1 MKKLVIVES
10 PAKAKTIAGYLGSDF
25 TVKASFGHVRD
36 LPKSKLGID
45 VDHDFKIDYQPIL
58 RSKKILAE
66 LKKDIANADEL
77 YLAPDPDREG
87 EAIAWHLVE
96 ALKPKIP
103 VHRISFTEITK
114 TAVQDAAAHPRE
126 LDRNLIDAQQA
137 RRALDRLV
145 GYKLSPLLWKKVY
158 RGLSAGRVQSVAVR
172 LVVEREREIKA
183 FTPREF
189 WTLEALLKAAHST
202 GSGPAAGEFKAYLA
216 KPNSTAELELSSQ
229 AEVDKILR
237 QLKNADFSVA
247 EITETNSTLRP
258 SPPLITST
266 LQQMASRVLGFSA
279 KRTMKIA
286 QDLYEGLPIAG
297 RGTQGLITYMRTDSY
312 NLSNTA
318 KTQVLAEITKQF
330 GSEYRPTTPNTFTK
344 KVRGAQE
351 AHEAIRP
358 TDFSL
363 TPAIATKN
371 LERDHARLYTLIWQ
385 AATASQMMPAEIKNT
400 AVRVGSSAK
409 VDLLARGRELTFDGF
424 LKVYP
429 DSDERFAKLP
439 NMSQGEK
446 ITVKKLESEQHFTE
460 PPARFS
466 EATLVKE
473 LEKRG
478 IGRPST
484 YAPIMSTI
492 VDRGYVTKQ
501 AGRFTPEDV
510 AFVVTDL
517 LTQNFPTIVDY
528 DFTAK
533 MEEELDEI
541 ADGDKQLVPVLQ
553 DFYRPFAKLLGE
565 KEKTLEKQNI
575 VEETDKIC
583 PKCGKPLVLKLG
595 RFGKFYA
602 CTGFPECK
610 HTEPF
615 LGAKGESQEKE
626 ISPVIAAML
635 REKCPKDGGELIVK
649 QSRFGTF
656 IGCSNYPKC
665 KYTKSVEVS
674 SGVKCP
680 NCDKGELVKKRS
692 RRGKV
697 FWGCNNY
704 PNCKTAFWDEPT
716 SEKCPNCQHLLLNK
730 KSGIACSNC
739 DFVKEAVAAKT
750 E

>member
-1 MKKLVIVES
+1 MPKKLVIVES
-10 PAKAKTIAGYLGSDF
+10 PAKAKTIAGYLGKDF

-45 VDHDFKIDYQPIL
+45 VEHDFAIDYLPIV
-58 RSKKILAE
+58 RAKKVLAE
-66 LKKDIANADEL
+66 LKKDVASADEL

-103 VHRISFTEITK
+103 VKRITFTEITK
-114 TAVQDAAAHPRE
+114 AAVQEAAAHPRE
-126 LDRNLIDAQQA
+126 LDHNLIDAQQA

-183 FTPREF
+183 FVPKES
-189 WTLEALLKAAHST
+189 WTLEAVLKA
-202 GSGPAAGEFKAYLA
+202 AAGEFPATLVKEG
-216 KPNSTAELELSSQ
+216 STAKLELATK
-229 AEVDKILR
+229 AEVDKILS
-237 QLKNADFSVA
+237 QLKNADFNVA
-247 EITETNSTLRP
+247 DITETNTTLRP

-286 QDLYEGLPIAG
+286 QDLYEGMSVDG
-297 RGTQGLITYMRTDSY
+297 RPASGLITYMRTDSY

-318 KTQVLAEITKQF
+318 KTQAREQIVSQYGQRYQPAV
-330 GSEYRPTTPNTFTK
+330 PNTFTK

-358 TDFSL
+358 TDFALLPDVAAKS
-363 TPAIATKN
+363 

-385 AATASQMMPAEIKNT
+385 AAMASQMTPAEVKNT
-400 AVRVGSSAK
+400 IVRVGSSAK
-409 VDLLARGRELTFDGF
+409 IDLIARGRELNFDGF
-424 LKVYP
+424 LRVYP
-429 DSDERFAKLP
+429 DSEERFVRLP
-439 NMSQGEK
+439 KMTQGEK
-446 ITVKKLESEQHFTE
+446 ITVKKMETEQHFTE

-492 VDRGYVTKQ
+492 VDRGYVTKLT
-501 AGRFTPEDV
+501 GRFVPEDV
-510 AFVVTDL
+510 ADVVTDL
-517 LTQNFPTIVDY
+517 LVENFPAIIDY

-533 MEEELDEI
+533 MEDELDDI
-541 ADGDKQLVPVLQ
+541 ADGDKQLVPVLR
-553 DFYRPFAKLLGE
+553 DFYGPFAALLKE
-565 KEKTLEKQNI
+565 KEGTLEKKNV
-575 VEETDKIC
+575 VEETDKLC

-602 CTGFPECK
+602 CSGFPECK

-615 LGAKGESQEKE
+615 LGTAGGSEEKE
-626 ISPVIAAML
+626 ISPILQEMIK
-635 REKCPKDGGELIVK
+635 EKCPEDGGELIVK

-656 IGCSNYPKC
+656 IGCSNYPTC

-680 NCDKGELVKKRS
+680 NCDKGDLVKKRS
-692 RRGKV
+692 KRGKV

-704 PNCKTAFWDEPT
+704 PACKTAFWDEPT
-716 SEKCPNCQHLLLNK
+716 GEKCPDCGHLLLEK
-730 KSGIACSNC
+730 KDGLKCSSC
-739 DFVKEAVAAKT
+739 DFTKEAAEPAVAKT